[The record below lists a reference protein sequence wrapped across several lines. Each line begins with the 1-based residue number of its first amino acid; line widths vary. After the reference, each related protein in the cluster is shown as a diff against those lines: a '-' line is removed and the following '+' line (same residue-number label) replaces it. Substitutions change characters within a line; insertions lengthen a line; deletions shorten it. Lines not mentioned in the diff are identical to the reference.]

1 MLSNA
6 IFTVEEIKKIRKSE
20 NKRTKD
26 TVAILLE
33 SAKKSLESEE
43 NADLELMGFAYY
55 YTEDEAYFKKAKE
68 TMKNLCEAELWIPG
82 REAHGGS
89 FEDTCE
95 LGSAAKAV
103 NMAYA
108 YNLFGDL
115 LTEEEK
121 AEIIKSTWEK
131 GILPIYNEWI
141 MPGIRKHSIDTMGH
155 NWWCVMI
162 SSALVASVL
171 MRESIPDYENRMHY
185 GIKALAEWFA
195 YKGNV
200 VNTKPVNYDNGGF
213 YEGLGYKNYSLFEY
227 LRFACVYNRVYDKH
241 PIEDTEILNG
251 YFDFL
256 LNFYYPSSKGELMTN
271 YGDGPLDDA
280 FGYPIYM
287 LRYGIDNPKVRWY
300 LNNRSKDN
308 GSKVTLCLIEDEL
321 NKEMEMPETKN
332 VCYNKIGWASFRD
345 TFEKDGCMLSV
356 KCGDTWN
363 HAHADAGHFCF
374 FKNGNYEIYDSG
386 APKNYSTPSY
396 QQYYVQSIA
405 HNTVLFDGKGQDYRD
420 NYKDHARIPGKL
432 SSFKDENGYKYVLAD
447 CTGPMSRWYRK
458 HQRHFLWLD
467 DFILIYDDIEC
478 YEKGECNFLLHA
490 EENNSFKMLTPCE
503 VTVHDGYKDNSTE
516 PNCKYKSYNLK
527 TDEDAHAK
535 FVSIIAI
542 KDDVEPTYE
551 ESEHIIKVTYGDT
564 VIYVNKRSDGRV
576 MHKNCFI
583 VADGILTDATIL
595 TDTKGK
601 YSVVNGSI
609 VRKDGVSYLDEF
621 ARTNGYIN

>member
-6 IFTVEEIKKIRKSE
+6 IFTVEEIKKIRESE

-33 SAKKSLESEE
+33 SAKKSLESVE

-213 YEGLGYKNYSLFEY
+213 
-227 LRFACVYNRVYDKH
+227 
-241 PIEDTEILNG
+241 
-251 YFDFL
+251 
-256 LNFYYPSSKGELMTN
+256 
-271 YGDGPLDDA
+271 
-280 FGYPIYM
+280 
-287 LRYGIDNPKVRWY
+287 
-300 LNNRSKDN
+300 
-308 GSKVTLCLIEDEL
+308 
-321 NKEMEMPETKN
+321 
-332 VCYNKIGWASFRD
+332 
-345 TFEKDGCMLSV
+345 
-356 KCGDTWN
+356 
-363 HAHADAGHFCF
+363 
-374 FKNGNYEIYDSG
+374 
-386 APKNYSTPSY
+386 
-396 QQYYVQSIA
+396 
-405 HNTVLFDGKGQDYRD
+405 
-420 NYKDHARIPGKL
+420 
-432 SSFKDENGYKYVLAD
+432 
-447 CTGPMSRWYRK
+447 
-458 HQRHFLWLD
+458 
-467 DFILIYDDIEC
+467 
-478 YEKGECNFLLHA
+478 
-490 EENNSFKMLTPCE
+490 
-503 VTVHDGYKDNSTE
+503 
-516 PNCKYKSYNLK
+516 
-527 TDEDAHAK
+527 
-535 FVSIIAI
+535 
-542 KDDVEPTYE
+542 
-551 ESEHIIKVTYGDT
+551 
-564 VIYVNKRSDGRV
+564 
-576 MHKNCFI
+576 
-583 VADGILTDATIL
+583 
-595 TDTKGK
+595 
-601 YSVVNGSI
+601 
-609 VRKDGVSYLDEF
+609 
-621 ARTNGYIN
+621 